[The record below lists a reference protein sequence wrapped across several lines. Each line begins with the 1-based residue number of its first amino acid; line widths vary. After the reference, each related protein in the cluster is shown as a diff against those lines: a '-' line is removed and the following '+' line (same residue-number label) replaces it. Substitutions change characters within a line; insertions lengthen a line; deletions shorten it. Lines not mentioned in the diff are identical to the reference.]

1 MALFKKKG
9 ASDNPKEL
17 WEDFFMV
24 VMKNEWKKALVLI
37 ENLKQL
43 EPDNAQVHMKLGDI
57 LQRTGDADGAV
68 PAYHEAATCLI
79 ASEDYS
85 KAIAIYKIILRLNP
99 GDEEAVA
106 RSQELMGGATPA
118 PPPQEHKTYEEAT
131 GESGEYYEDQAEG
144 EGASEQQ
151 EGEYQEEGT
160 GQEDEAYDEGAY
172 EEAPADEGSY
182 TEEQEEYSQPEETY
196 QEEEPAVYLGSPDEE
211 AGEDDAIA
219 GLYDAPEEE
228 APAPEPETQEEP
240 EPREEPQAAA
250 PQAGSKG
257 SVALH
262 DAFKRHPMFKVLS
275 DDDIEI
281 MITKAKHAVLKDG
294 ESVINEDEPG
304 DSMFIIK
311 KGQAKV
317 TSTMF
322 DKTYELATLGGGN
335 FFGEVG
341 FLTGMPRTATVT
353 SKGGLSVMEINKA
366 LMQELI
372 ERNPKVLQKLV
383 ELSHSRTQKKMKKM
397 ND

>member
-1 MALFKKKG
+1 MALFKKKI
-9 ASDNPKEL
+9 SDDPKEL

-24 VMKNEWKKALVLI
+24 VMKNDWKRALEFI
-37 ENLKQL
+37 EALKQL
-43 EPDNAQVHMKLGDI
+43 EPDNAQVHMKMGDI
-57 LQRTGDADGAV
+57 LQRTGDTDGAV
-68 PAYHEAATCLI
+68 PAYHQAATCLI
-79 ASEDYS
+79 ISEDYS
-85 KAIAIYKIILRLNP
+85 KALAIYKIILRLNP
-99 GDEEAVA
+99 EDEEAAA
-106 RSQELMGGATPA
+106 RSHELMGGTPVA
-118 PPPQEHKTYEEAT
+118 PQPQEHMTYEEAT
-131 GESGEYYEDQAEG
+131 GENGEYYEEQAEG
-144 EGASEQQ
+144 EGVSQP
-151 EGEYQEEGT
+151 EGE
-160 GQEDEAYDEGAY
+160 GQEEGAY
-172 EEAPADEGSY
+172 EEAPAEEGAY
-182 TEEQEEYSQPEETY
+182 TEEPEEYAQPEETY
-196 QEEEPAVYLGSPDEE
+196 TEEAAHPPTASPDEE
-211 AGEDDAIA
+211 ASADDAIA

-228 APAPEPETQEEP
+228 APAPESAASEPRQEP

-257 SVALH
+257 SVALLE
-262 DAFKRHPMFKVLS
+262 AFKRHPMFKVLS
-275 DDDIEI
+275 DEDLDI
-281 MITKAKHAVLKDG
+281 MIKKARHSVLKDG

-353 SKGGLSVMEINKA
+353 AKGGLSVMEINKP

-383 ELSHSRTQKKMKKM
+383 ELSHSRTQKKIKKM

>member
-1 MALFKKKG
+1 MALFKKKI
-9 ASDNPKEL
+9 SDDPKEL

-24 VMKNEWKKALVLI
+24 VMKNDWKKALELI
-37 ENLKQL
+37 EGLKQL
-43 EPDNAQVHMKLGDI
+43 EPDNAQVHMKMGDI
-57 LQRTGDADGAV
+57 LQRTGDSEGAV
-68 PAYHEAATCLI
+68 PAYHQAASCLI
-79 ASEDYS
+79 TSEDYS
-85 KAIAIYKIILRLNP
+85 KALAIYKIILRLNP
-99 GDEEAVA
+99 DDEEAVA
-106 RSQELMGGATPA
+106 RSHELMGGTPVA
-118 PPPQEHKTYEEAT
+118 PQPQEGMTYEEAT
-131 GESGEYYEDQAEG
+131 GEGGEYYEEQAEG
-144 EGASEQQ
+144 EGASQP
-151 EGEYQEEGT
+151 EGEPQQEEGT
-160 GQEDEAYDEGAY
+160 YEEGAY
-172 EEAPADEGSY
+172 EEPPAEAGSY
-182 TEEQEEYSQPEETY
+182 TEEPEGYSQPEETY
-196 QEEEPAVYLGSPDEE
+196 SEEAAHPPTVSPDDE
-211 AGEDDAIA
+211 AGADDAIA
-219 GLYDAPEEE
+219 GLYDAEEE
-228 APAPEPETQEEP
+228 APASEPEPPEPQEEP

-257 SVALH
+257 SVALLE
-262 DAFKRHPMFKVLS
+262 AFKRHPMFKVLS
-275 DDDIEI
+275 DEDIDI
-281 MITKAKHAVLKDG
+281 MIKKARHSVLKDG

-311 KGQAKV
+311 KGQARV

-353 SKGGLSVMEINKA
+353 SKGGLSVMEINKP